1 MIQMFLPLIREIE
14 TRTPLPMASDDS
26 TDIAIR
32 VVADHLR
39 AVSFSIADGQ
49 LPSNNGAGYVIRR
62 ILRRAI
68 RYAYTF
74 LNQKEPFIY
83 NLSRNAYTPNGK
95 CFPRAQRAAKLYSKC
110 N

>member
-1 MIQMFLPLIREIE
+1 MVVQGVKSNYETDVFIPLIREIE
-14 TRTPLPMASDDS
+14 TRTSTSYGNDDQ

-74 LNQKEPFIY
+74 LNQR
-83 NLSRNAYTPNGK
+83 NLLFTPEFK
-95 CFPRAQRAAKLYSKC
+95 RLHSKWEVTSPS
-110 N
+110 